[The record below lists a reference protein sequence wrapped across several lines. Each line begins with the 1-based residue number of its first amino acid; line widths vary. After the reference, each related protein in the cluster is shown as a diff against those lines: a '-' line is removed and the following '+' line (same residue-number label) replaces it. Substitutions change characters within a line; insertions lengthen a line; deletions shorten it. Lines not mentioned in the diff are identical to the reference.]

1 MDIRFLE
8 SFAQVAQYGSFAEAA
23 RRLGLTPAAIAQRIK
38 SLEADVGAAL
48 VVRSGRTVRPTPAGE
63 RILAHAQELIRDAQ
77 ELRTMAASE
86 EIAGEL
92 RLGAVLTAITGLLPD
107 VLSRFV
113 GLHPK
118 LKISVVPGVSTE
130 LYRQVIDGELDAALI
145 VEPPFALPKTCDWRV
160 VHTEPMVLI
169 APEKMRGRD
178 ARDLLTNEPFIRYD
192 RKHWGGRLADDCL
205 RAAKVQPRE
214 LFELDAL
221 GAIAVLV
228 SRELGVSLVPDWAPP
243 WPSGL
248 RLIKLKPP
256 GPAVSRKIGLVWSR
270 TSPRGRLVQTF
281 LQEMKLAMRG
291 ADLAKGSSASANE
304 PRRKTKR

>member
-1 MDIRFLE
+1 MDLVIRNARVLTLDDDDTE
-8 SFAQVAQYGSFAEAA
+8 YAEADIVVSG
-23 RRLGLTPAAIAQRIK
+23 RRIVGLGPGA
-38 SLEADVGAAL
+38 GAAAEGSAGR
-48 VVRSGRTVRPTPAGE
+48 VVDGRGL
-63 RILAHAQELIRDAQ
+63 LAMPGLINGHFHSPGNF
-77 ELRTMAASE
+77 MK
-86 EIAGEL
+86 
-92 RLGAVLTAITGLLPD
+92 GAVANTPLELFMLYEVPPLMDRPATPRFAYVRTLLGILEMLKQGVTAVHDDAFFIPYPT
-107 VLSRFV
+107 
-113 GLHPK
+113 
-118 LKISVVPGVSTE
+118 
-130 LYRQVIDGELDAALI
+130 DGELDAALI
-145 VEPPFALPKTCDWRV
+145 VEPPFALPKTCEWRV

-205 RAAKVQPRE
+205 RAARIQPHER
-214 LFELDAL
+214 FELDAL

-270 TSPRGRLVQTF
+270 TSPRGRLAQTF
-281 LQEMKLAMRG
+281 LQEMKLAMRSG
-291 ADLAKGSSASANE
+291 DAAKASASE
-304 PRRKTKR
+304 LRRKAKR